1 MAIAKKL
8 GLEVYDDIA
17 ELIELPA
24 GLGLP
29 SECVVV
35 VTYPERA
42 RVEMVVELR
51 AGRYEVKGLS
61 VLRDARAAEITAEFL
76 RSLTP
81 RDDVRAALLD
91 LLKPMTWSQSGA
103 VVTAQIPGRPPK
115 GIASQGPTEEVLKW
129 VAQEYALAYA
139 LTIPPTKAVQESLG
153 VSRATAGRWVAEA
166 RHRGLIGTDE
176 SDE

>member
-1 MAIAKKL
+1 MATAKKL
-8 GLEVYDDIA
+8 GLNVYDDI

-35 VTYPERA
+35 VNYPERA

-61 VLRDARAAEITAEFL
+61 VLREARAAEITGEFL

-81 RDDVRAALLD
+81 REDVRAALKMLS
-91 LLKPMTWSQSGA
+91 PMTRTQSGA
-103 VVTAQIPGRPPK
+103 VVTAKIPTRPPK

-129 VAQEYALAYA
+129 VAQEYAFAYA

-166 RHRGLIGTDE
+166 RHRGLIETGD